1 MQRFLPSSTGFVGW
15 HMAYSVVDPGMNI
28 SWPKSSSALSMT
40 SEAEKEVEKA
50 EKRKRVL
57 KLNSDISMHDTL
69 SPARLS
75 DLNVNEDLTQQQI
88 E

>member
-1 MQRFLPSSTGFVGW
+1 M
-15 HMAYSVVDPGMNI
+15 DPGMNT
-28 SWPKSSSALSMT
+28 SWPKSGSALSMT

-69 SPARLS
+69 SSARLS
-75 DLNVNEDLTQQQI
+75 DLNVNEDILLSNR
-88 E
+88 